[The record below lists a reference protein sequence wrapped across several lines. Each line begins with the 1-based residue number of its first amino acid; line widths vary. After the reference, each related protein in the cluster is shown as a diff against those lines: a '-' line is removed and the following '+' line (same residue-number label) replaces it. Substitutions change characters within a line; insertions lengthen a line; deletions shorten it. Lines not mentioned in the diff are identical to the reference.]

1 MQAYKYEVRVFDRKP
16 WRKVERFS
24 SYDLLV
30 NHLAAANYGKFFLD
44 GSCKSRIANHV
55 LERAITP
62 GGDGEHRNTLI
73 SSLETGENLYGK
85 ALMHDVTSARFDA
98 AMEADRQAKEAVLW
112 RKERLANKYGKDYLG
127 FRNGPVPTT
136 GAPRR
141 RYFCRHVR
149 TFPAHRDAADP
160 EMRGFIRA
168 KRRLVPSLWDDPI
181 ISRADAKSWKD
192 TTRDRKQ
199 WMRGVKNG
207 IPRKGKGVDVG
218 PYETRKK
225 RPMPDQTHPEY
236 FLLDDS
242 WVELPDY

>member
-16 WRKVERFS
+16 WGKVERFS

-30 NHLAAANYGKFFLD
+30 NHLVAANYKKFFLD
-44 GSCKSRIANHV
+44 GSCKSRIANLV

-112 RKERLANKYGKDYLG
+112 RKKRLANKYGKDYLG

-136 GAPRR
+136 GVPRR

-168 KRRLVPSLWDDPI
+168 KRRLVPSLWDDPFL
-181 ISRADAKSWKD
+181 SSLGAKSWKD

-199 WMRGVKNG
+199 WVRGVKNG
-207 IPRKGKGVDVG
+207 LPRKGKGVYVDTYG
-218 PYETRKK
+218 TKRKRATPAPL
-225 RPMPDQTHPEY
+225 RPKY
-236 FLLDDS
+236 FLIDEG
-242 WVELPDY
+242 WVELTDY